1 MSPRPLKPRRCAC
14 AARWGEDR
22 IFKPA
27 GVPLKQLHEV
37 VLEPD
42 ELEAL
47 ALCDRDGLT
56 QEEAGIRMGVSRG
69 TVQRL
74 AASAR
79 GKVAAALTGPCALVL
94 RSGRE

>member
-14 AARWGEDR
+14 AARWQGDL

-27 GVPLKQLHEV
+27 GAPLRELGEV
-37 VLEPD
+37 ILGHD

-56 QEEAGIRMGVSRG
+56 QEEAAARMGVSRG

-74 AASAR
+74 AAAAR
-79 GKVAAALTGPCALVL
+79 NKVASALTAPCALVV
-94 RSGRE
+94 RSPP